1 MLSSLSDKRL
11 LHGSAASVF
20 IGLLREGGNV
30 HHGLQKSPAFRNILL
45 GGTKRRER
53 EGGGE
58 GGGEE
63 SNKYPQMI
71 VLIFNMDEV
80 QYTFM
85 LL

>member
-45 GGTKRRER
+45 GGTKRERER
-53 EGGGE
+53 ERGGGR
-58 GGGEE
+58 EE